1 MERKQTPAILLVWK
15 FVLIIAAFL
24 ILAVVMAL
32 VDGSLFQYS
41 IEAIREYSKDWKKTG
56 FDAFMRTYTNAG
68 AVAIIAIGC
77 VYCLLFGPKIKQL
90 MYLNSVLLGQA
101 SNAFLKN
108 LYHQYRPCWAD
119 LNTPVYGGE
128 KDFGNPSGHAT
139 GCGVILFSALAVY
152 LFDNLDF
159 CLTEAE
165 ELEVKKTRAG
175 ILYSLPAKII
185 ITVVTLFLYLI
196 ILYSRVY
203 VGAHSFNQILYGSLL
218 GLFIPVAIF
227 YVFCQN
233 LVSYYK
239 HLLSNRSINYVK
251 NSLIISA
258 IGLFPLLA
266 HIITFIVLRFT
277 GVKLDSKTLAHIQQ
291 YHSFFDENVPLNSGF
306 INFGLG
312 EMAIGANLGVL
323 YNLYCFDI
331 NPTAVTFGMVFWKS
345 VVRMI
350 VVVAVAAPLPVLTAI
365 FLPVSP
371 PLLIIWVKSVL
382 PGLCSGF
389 ILFGF
394 MDCLLSRLKLLP
406 AVPEEKEKANL
417 KAVEISYLI
426 DSSQV

>member
-1 MERKQTPAILLVWK
+1 MEKKQAPVISLIWK
-15 FVLIIAAFL
+15 FVLIAAAFL
-24 ILAVVMAL
+24 ILAVIMAL
-32 VDGSLFQYS
+32 VNDRLFQYS

-68 AVAIIAIGC
+68 AVAIIAAGC

-119 LNTPVYGGE
+119 LNIPVYGGE
-128 KDFGNPSGHAT
+128 KDYGNPSGHAT

-152 LFDNLDF
+152 LFDNFDF

-175 ILYSLPAKII
+175 ILYSLPAKIA
-185 ITVVTLFLYLI
+185 ITVVTLILYLI

-218 GLFIPVAIF
+218 GLFVAVAIF
-227 YVFCQN
+227 YVFRQN
-233 LVSYYK
+233 LVSSYK
-239 HLLSNRSINYVK
+239 RILPNKSTNYVK

-258 IGLFPLLA
+258 VGLFPLLV
-266 HIITFIVLRFT
+266 HIAAFLTLRFT
-277 GVKLDSKTLAHIQQ
+277 GVKLDSKTLAHIRQH
-291 YHSFFDENVPLNSGF
+291 HSFFDANVPLNSGF

-312 EMAIGANLGVL
+312 EMVIGAHLGVL
-323 YNLYCFDI
+323 YSLYCFDI
-331 NPTAVTFGMVFWKS
+331 HPTAVTFGLGFWKS
-345 VVRMI
+345 VVRMV
-350 VVVAVAAPLPVLTAI
+350 VVVAIAASLPVLAAI

-389 ILFGF
+389 ILFGLT
-394 MDCLLSRLKLLP
+394 DHLLCKLKLLP
-406 AVPEEKEKANL
+406 AVPEEKEKAKL